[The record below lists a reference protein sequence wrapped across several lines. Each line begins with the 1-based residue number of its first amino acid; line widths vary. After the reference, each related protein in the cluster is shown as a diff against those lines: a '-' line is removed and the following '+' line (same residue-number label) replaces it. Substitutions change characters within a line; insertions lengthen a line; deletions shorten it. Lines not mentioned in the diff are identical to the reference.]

1 MFYFYS
7 LINLPF
13 LAVVFCLLK
22 KSSIEAEIQISI
34 LPNLLTGF
42 FSKTLDEIYTIY
54 MYTSSLKFEFINL
67 LYEPLSIL

>member
-42 FSKTLDEIYTIY
+42 FSKTRWDLYNIHVYIV
-54 MYTSSLKFEFINL
+54 FEVWV
-67 LYEPLSIL
+67 Y